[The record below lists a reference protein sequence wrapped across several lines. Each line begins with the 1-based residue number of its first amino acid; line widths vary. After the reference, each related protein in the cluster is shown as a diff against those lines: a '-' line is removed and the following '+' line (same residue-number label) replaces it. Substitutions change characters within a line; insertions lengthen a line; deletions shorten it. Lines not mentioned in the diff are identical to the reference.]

1 MADERLQKALARA
14 GVGSRRG
21 CESLIVA
28 GRVMVNGQV
37 VHELGSR
44 VDLSRDE
51 VVVDGVRVEPPT
63 RRAYVMLHKPVG
75 VVSTADDPHGRQ
87 TVVEMLDLPERVF
100 PVGRLDANS
109 EGLILLTNDGA
120 LTHHLTH
127 PRFEIDKEYHVLL
140 DGYPQ
145 ERILQQWRA
154 GVVLE
159 GTRTAPATVERLPL
173 REVEAG
179 RAAGRRMER
188 GAWMRVVIH
197 EGRKRHI
204 REVAKL
210 LGHQVE
216 RLIRVREGTLVLG
229 DLAPGKWRFL
239 TPDEIANLHS
249 HTRLST

>member
-1 MADERLQKALARA
+1 
-14 GVGSRRG
+14 
-21 CESLIVA
+21 
-28 GRVMVNGQV
+28 
-37 VHELGSR
+37 
-44 VDLSRDE
+44 
-51 VVVDGVRVEPPT
+51 
-63 RRAYVMLHKPVG
+63 MLHKPVG

-109 EGLILLTNDGA
+109 EGLLLLTNDGA

-159 GTRTAPATVERLPL
+159 GTRTAPATVERPPL

-210 LGHQVE
+210 LGHQVK

-239 TPDEIANLHS
+239 TPDEIATLHS
-249 HTRLST
+249 HTSHANLST